1 VEPELIIFILV
12 MSMAGAGIGTFSGLV
27 PGIHV
32 NTLAALMLSFYPA
45 IQSGLSSFFPAHHVP
60 ILVASCIISAAV
72 VHSFVTFVPSVF
84 LGAPDPDEVMNI
96 LPGHRLLLEGRGM
109 AAVRASAIGSAIGT
123 IAAVCLAVPM
133 QFLVA
138 NGLGDYLESVTAV
151 VLMIAVAA
159 LILRERGT
167 RMVWAAVLIALS
179 GMLGYACMFI
189 IPEPAGIVPGGTLL
203 FPLLTGL
210 FGIPALILTP
220 KNSSI
225 PEQRDDRRSIT
236 ADIPG
241 LRGVVAGAVAGWFP
255 GMTATSAAALC
266 GHSSDNRPE
275 NFIAFV
281 SSISSAAAVFAVVT
295 ISMTGKARS
304 GTMMVVGD
312 ILGGSMDGVG
322 NNIFVLMLLCILSA
336 ALIGYFVTI
345 YSGKWMSGAISN
357 VKMGSFSRVVIT
369 AMIIL
374 VTLMTG
380 WIGLF
385 VLATSTLLGLVP
397 TSANVSRVH
406 LSGCLIIPVI
416 LLRLG
421 F

>member
-1 VEPELIIFILV
+1 MEPELIIFIV
-12 MSMAGAGIGTFSGLV
+12 AMSAAGAGIGTFSGLV

-45 IQSGLSSFFPAHHVP
+45 IRSVLSSFFPAHHVP

-72 VHSFVTFVPSVF
+72 VHSFVAFVPSVF

-123 IAAVCLAVPM
+123 VAAVCLAVPM

-138 NGLGDYLESVTAV
+138 NGLGDYLESITAV

-159 LILRERGT
+159 LILKERGT
-167 RMVWAAVLIALS
+167 GMIWAAILIVLS

-189 IPEPAGIVPGGTLL
+189 IPEPSGIVPGGTLL

-210 FGIPALILTP
+210 FGIPALLLSP

-225 PEQRDDRRSIT
+225 PEQTDDGPSIPV
-236 ADIPG
+236 DIPG
-241 LRGVVAGAVAGWFP
+241 LRGVAAGAVAGWFP
-255 GMTATSAAALC
+255 GITATSAAALC
-266 GHSSDNRPE
+266 GSGSEKRPE
-275 NFIAFV
+275 NFIALV

-295 ISMTGKARS
+295 LSMTGKARS

-312 ILGGSMDGVG
+312 ILGGSMTGVG
-322 NNIFVLMLLCILSA
+322 NSIFLLMLLCILSA
-336 ALIGYFVTI
+336 ALIGYLVTI
-345 YSGKWMSGAISN
+345 RSGKWLSGAISE
-357 VKMGSFSRVVIT
+357 VRMSSFTRIVIA
-369 AMIIL
+369 AMMIL
-374 VTLMTG
+374 VAVMTG
-380 WIGLF
+380 WVGLF
-385 VLATSTLLGLVP
+385 VLASASILGLVP
-397 TSANVSRVH
+397 TAANVSRVH
-406 LSGCLIIPVI
+406 LSGCLIVPVL
-416 LLRLG
+416 LLRFG